1 MKYEDSYDDD
11 HDFDDETGESEEG
24 NGEFQVDDEA
34 IIEAINVDLLQN
46 DKQHRILEQSIKVA
60 SGDWFWNFRSETTKL
75 KRISRIY
82 KRMLKIIEK
91 E

>member
-11 HDFDDETGESEEG
+11 HEFDDETGEESS
-24 NGEFQVDDEA
+24 GEFHVDDEA

-46 DKQHRILEQSIKVA
+46 DKQHKVLEQAIKVA

-75 KRISRIY
+75 KSISRIY
-82 KRMLKIIEK
+82 KRILKIIEK